1 MQDCQAF
8 PFHNQKN
15 TVFERM
21 ADGVLAAERV
31 TSGVKQ
37 PLWFGLSNRLTQAR
51 EQADLHRT
59 ELSKLASVTV
69 TASRQIEANEI
80 RPNVET
86 VERIACALGVS
97 PTWLAFGYDGFE
109 AWRERVP
116 RKGEPE
122 RAAPNPQPAQ
132 RHCAETYRGI
142 PERLRL
148 ARERSGLSLRA
159 IARATELSAQT
170 IALIEA
176 GRSVPLISNIEAIA
190 KALAVA
196 PGWLAFGEID
206 EGE

>member
-1 MQDCQAF
+1 MLGQSLCNNSFLPSLA
-8 PFHNQKN
+8 
-15 TVFERM
+15 TRVVA
-21 ADGVLAAERV
+21 ADPV

-37 PLWFGLSNRLTQAR
+37 PLWLGIPLRLEAVRLAGDLFQSELSEKAGMARGTARKLEAR
-51 EQADLHRT
+51 ERC
-59 ELSKLASVTV
+59 
-69 TASRQIEANEI
+69 
-80 RPNVET
+80 PNVET

-122 RAAPNPQPAQ
+122 RADPTPQPAQ
-132 RHCAETYRGI
+132 RDCPEAYRGI
-142 PERLRL
+142 PERLRH
-148 ARERSGLSLRA
+148 AREQSGLSMRA

-190 KALAVA
+190 KALTVS